1 MVVILFLVFHFVLF
15 LDVIASAR
23 MCSTS
28 NESAFWVFDFDPNEF
43 CGFYC
48 ATMHIWVHFYA
59 RFSDSKCSRLRRVL
73 IKLWQKMIIRTEVI
87 KSGKQKYASS
97 SCELLVEIHNLTS
110 LLIVL
115 THCSHSLLTRTM
127 YIRCLVSLSVKWAQ
141 ACALGSRN
149 FSSLFTKQQQT
160 F

>member
-1 MVVILFLVFHFVLF
+1 MVVILFLVFQFVLF
-15 LDVIASAR
+15 RCDRQCAYVLDFKWECFLSVWFRSEWILWFLLCDHAYL
-23 MCSTS
+23 
-28 NESAFWVFDFDPNEF
+28 SAFLRSVL
-43 CGFYC
+43 GFE
-48 ATMHIWVHFYA
+48 M
-59 RFSDSKCSRLRRVL
+59 FSFAQRVL